1 METQLHLHFL
11 KFNIQS
17 HSLDVAPWLNRLYAP
32 NDLSRDFPD
41 QCVSLTLQIES
52 KDSPHAL
59 SIAPLPNGVFAET
72 NLCTG
77 RCYYEDG
84 RFYSASDKKFWHEM
98 DYDIERNLIR
108 ANVSGKFLET
118 GQWVI
123 SNFLRP
129 ILQSFILPFYGL
141 KTLHGAVLHKNGRT
155 VFLSGGAGMGKST
168 TTLQFIEAGWDVL
181 SDDGPFFFLQDN
193 QAQVLASLDYLH
205 VTPNTLTMFPRFEPF
220 KVGEL
225 DNRNKYALRR
235 QPLQQS
241 EAWKSPHPITDFVE
255 LRRGDFGVPQLIPGD
270 RGSAFRSLFNDTMI
284 IFRHPSLQNG
294 PLSARRYSEFIFKL
308 VTGVLQHARI
318 HRLEYANHHLKQL
331 PQLLEE

>member
-1 METQLHLHFL
+1 METQLQLHFL

-17 HSLDVAPWLNRLYAP
+17 HSLEVAPWLECLYAP
-32 NDLSRDFPD
+32 NDLSHDFPD
-41 QCVSLTLQIES
+41 QSVSLTLQIES

-59 SIAPLPNGVFAET
+59 AIAPLPNGVFAET

-77 RCYYEDG
+77 RCYYADG
-84 RFYSASDKKFWHEM
+84 RFYSASDTEFWHEM
-98 DYDIERNLIR
+98 DYDVERNLIR
-108 ANVSGKFLET
+108 ANVGGKFLET

-193 QAQVLASLDYLH
+193 QSRVLASLDYLH
-205 VTPNTLTMFPRFEPF
+205 VTENTLNMFPQFGPF
-220 KVGEL
+220 KVGGL
-225 DNRNKYALRR
+225 DSRDKYALRR
-235 QPLQQS
+235 QMLQQS
-241 EAWKSPHPITDFVE
+241 DAWRSPHTITDFVE
-255 LRRGDFGVPQLIPGD
+255 LRRGDFETPRLVPGD
-270 RGSAFRSLFNDTMI
+270 RGSAFRFMFNDTMI
-284 IFRHPSLQNG
+284 IFRHPALQEG

-308 VTGVLQHARI
+308 VTSVLQNARI
-318 HRLEYANHHLKQL
+318 HQLEYANHHLKQL
-331 PQLLEE
+331 PELLEG